1 MSLIKPDFVERL
13 RLQGLFDQF
22 AARKALLLVV
32 GRMICDCDDQ
42 GRGSVRRGARVGL
55 DAVVRVATCAN

>member
-22 AARKALLLVV
+22 AAKKALLVVV
-32 GRMICDCDDQ
+32 GGMICDCDD
-42 GRGSVRRGARVGL
+42 
-55 DAVVRVATCAN
+55 